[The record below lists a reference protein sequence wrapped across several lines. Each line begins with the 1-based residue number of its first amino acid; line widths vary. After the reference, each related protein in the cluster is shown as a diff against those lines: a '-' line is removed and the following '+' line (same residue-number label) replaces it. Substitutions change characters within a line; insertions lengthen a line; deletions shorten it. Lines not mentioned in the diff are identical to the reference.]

1 MAKISQARRA
11 ALSQIL
17 SPQDM
22 TILDAFQGE
31 TYVQGKLDV
40 QNEPLYDTFFLAGGT
55 TPTQA
60 NTSLFTAVGP
70 ASGKTLGQTNLTQS
84 RRLPAPEAFSVLG
97 IRLYWNEDVLIADL
111 LTIVGNALTNYC
123 FEFFLGQKCY
133 NRGPLWY
140 YAAGGGFVTQ
150 TTTLATGIYTNG
162 VPDRNSMHKLAIPL
176 VIENQGEFYAQLT
189 GGPVAIG
196 QGGSFS
202 LMCLLDGL
210 HARPVM

>member
-1 MAKISQARRA
+1 MAKMNSAQRRA
-11 ALSQIL
+11 LGQLLA
-17 SPQDM
+17 PQDAM
-22 TILDAFQGE
+22 ILEAFQGE

-40 QNEPLYDTFFLAGGT
+40 QNEPLYDMFALGAV
-55 TPTQA
+55 PITQA

-84 RRLPAPEAFSVLG
+84 RRLPAPEAHSVLG
-97 IRLYWNEDVLIADL
+97 IRLYWNEDMLIADL
-111 LTIVGNALTNYC
+111 LAIVGNTLTNFC

-140 YAAGGGFVTQ
+140 YAAGGGFVNINANAAA
-150 TTTLATGIYTNG
+150 LGAYTNG
-162 VPDRNSMHKLAIPL
+162 VADRSSMHKLAIPL

-189 GGPVAIG
+189 GGPYTVTGTFA
-196 QGGSFS
+196 
-202 LMCLLDGL
+202 LMCVLDGL